1 MDAVSPST
9 ATVSTSEP
17 AMIPPFPVGGPNA
30 AAQQLQSLKF
40 TTNQLEREIT
50 FRDAEITRLRKADV
64 NSRAAFARR
73 SLGLDTLVVLAEWI
87 LRRWSSSTVNVN
99 SHLEGEDDSAAPAA
113 SSACLD
119 IAPGLHVTE
128 AAGDVAAGQQ
138 GRASPRFGPPK
149 IAVRGT
155 LKSVQAANQTGS
167 VLPPLARQQTPRHG
181 FSGTS
186 MAEQR
191 ITLESS
197 SSDEAS
203 SEASAGSHTTTS
215 SLSFGPP
222 KIAVRGTLKSVQAAN
237 QTGSVQ
243 ASLRGAAHSPPARP
257 QTPRH
262 GFSGTSMAEQ
272 RITLESSS
280 SDEVGSEASAGSHST
295 MSSLSLSSDDAPSTS
310 SARSPHTALNGHRPA
325 LKASGAAVR
334 FTAAGKSA
342 PSSSACAAQLAR
354 GPAGGSTR
362 LPSACLA
369 TVSATIQ
376 QRPSSSARASTT
388 RPAHI
393 RAHMQSGTHSRTRA
407 SKAATLS
414 PPKATVA
421 SVLQSAFATWQAT
434 AQQQRHQGLLRQAEL
449 LRKARL
455 AQAWSQ
461 MARDRQLVRGCFQSW
476 QDQAARQKEA
486 DSVLLAQA
494 VTG

>member
-1 MDAVSPST
+1 MHLLT
-9 ATVSTSEP
+9 HTGKTSLASSLAFTRPGSNEQLLWHL
-17 AMIPPFPVGGPNA
+17 PPFLLSQCFCEVELPLHCLLTNIGLL
-30 AAQQLQSLKF
+30 LQASL
-40 TTNQLEREIT
+40 RG
-50 FRDAEITRLRKADV
+50 AV
-64 NSRAAFARR
+64 
-73 SLGLDTLVVLAEWI
+73 
-87 LRRWSSSTVNVN
+87 
-99 SHLEGEDDSAAPAA
+99 H
-113 SSACLD
+113 
-119 IAPGLHVTE
+119 
-128 AAGDVAAGQQ
+128 
-138 GRASPRFGPPK
+138 SPRARPQ
-149 IAVRGT
+149 T
-155 LKSVQAANQTGS
+155 L
-167 VLPPLARQQTPRHG
+167 RHG

-197 SSDEAS
+197 SSDEA
-203 SEASAGSHTTTS
+203 
-215 SLSFGPP
+215 
-222 KIAVRGTLKSVQAAN
+222 
-237 QTGSVQ
+237 
-243 ASLRGAAHSPPARP
+243 
-257 QTPRH
+257 
-262 GFSGTSMAEQ
+262 
-272 RITLESSS
+272 
-280 SDEVGSEASAGSHST
+280 GSEASAGSHST

-393 RAHMQSGTHSRTRA
+393 RAHMQSGTHSHTRA